1 MYGTLLRFVTG
12 AFIGLWVVSLF
23 GNNAMYAMI
32 SAVVFGTLV
41 DMVLRPKRQDDE
53 E

>member
-1 MYGTLLRFVTG
+1 MLPTLLRFITG

-41 DMVLRPKRQDDE
+41 DMALRPKRDE
-53 E
+53 D